1 MLLSNAPNNTIGGT
15 DIGAGN
21 VISGNTSYGV
31 QIIGLGSTNEQLI
44 GNFIGPDASGDNA
57 LPPSAIKDPT
67 KAVQQTGI
75 LIDGSTGNDIGE
87 PGAPMNVISGNVV
100 GIEFTGIVATSS
112 EPTNT
117 VTCNYIGIGYDQKVL
132 GNFIGV
138 WVNNVPQTQIGL
150 AGAGNFIS
158 ANAEAGV
165 YIIGRDASAN
175 LVQGNIIGLGPAGQS
190 YNQEATD
197 PTNPF
202 PIGVYI
208 QDSSSNTI
216 GGTVNGAGNTISGN
230 NVGVYIF
237 GTGSSSTNNQVLRNS
252 IGLSVNGG
260 SRPGNA
266 LYGVML
272 YNAPSNNVPQSG
284 PSANRIVGSGI
295 ANYREFSGA
304 VATTTQSSSGK
315 GSGSKAKKPAHHSN
329 HVAHQSPRRTA
340 PHAAVTVHG
349 RQVPAGP
356 IRKPRAR
363 VRK

>member
-1 MLLSNAPNNTIGGT
+1 M
-15 DIGAGN
+15 
-21 VISGNTSYGV
+21 ISGNTSYGV
-31 QIIGLGSTNEQLI
+31 QIIGLGPTNERLI

-295 ANYREFSGA
+295 ANYREFSGP
-304 VATTTQSSSGK
+304 VATTQTSSSGQ
-315 GSGSKAKKPAHHSN
+315 GSGSKAKKPAHDSN
-329 HVAHQSPRRTA
+329 HGAHQSSRRTA
-340 PHAAVTVHG
+340 PHAAVRVHG